1 MSIKE
6 KSIRTLRID
15 PQFKNLISPLKKQEY
30 LQLEENILA
39 DGCREPIII
48 WKDFIVD
55 GHNRYEIC
63 MRHQIPFA
71 VEEMSF
77 ICREDAIV
85 WICANQLGRR
95 NISEETRRFLIGKQ
109 YDAEKMATRIK
120 NPMGMNQYT
129 GEGVA
134 PANVPDYSKSHH
146 APTHTAVRIA
156 KENNIARGT
165 VEKYAIY
172 SRALDTLA
180 QKEPDIV
187 PKILSGQYK
196 IAHKNVVELS
206 KLNPSEIRRVG
217 RRLEKMQEPLVR
229 FNKIRDAIT
238 APPDT
243 EQIDD
248 PAPSI
253 KDMPAFDPDAD
264 INVLSLT
271 IPSWSSSISRV
282 RTKTDLSIV
291 SDEAKSGLIREL
303 QSLMTCIKDMLAAI
317 EVN

>member
-1 MSIKE
+1 MNTEVKC
-6 KSIRTLRID
+6 IRTLRID
-15 PQFKNLISPLKKQEY
+15 PQFKNLISPLKTKEY

-39 DGCREPIII
+39 DGCRDPIIV
-48 WKDFIVD
+48 WKDYIID

-77 ICREDAIV
+77 VCREDAIV

-95 NISEETRRFLIGKQ
+95 NISEETRKFLIGKQ
-109 YDAEKMATRIK
+109 YDAEKIASRIK
-120 NPMGMNQYT
+120 NPTGTNQFSDED
-129 GEGVA
+129 GGLSIA
-134 PANVPDYSKSHH
+134 PDYAKSHH
-146 APTHTAVRIA
+146 APSHTAVRIA
-156 KENNIARGT
+156 KENNITRGT

-217 RRLEKMQEPLVR
+217 RRLKKMQEPLVQ
-229 FNKIRDAIT
+229 FNRIRDAIWK
-238 APPDT
+238 
-243 EQIDD
+243 
-248 PAPSI
+248 PATSVQTDEPALSI

-271 IPSWSSSISRV
+271 VPSWSSSINRV
-282 RTKTDLSIV
+282 RTKTDLTIV
-291 SDEAKSGLIREL
+291 SDKAKASLIHEL
-303 QSLMTCIKDMLAAI
+303 RALMECINDMLAAI
-317 EVN
+317 EV